1 VEGQLQDCTFPG
13 TAYGTV
19 DFDQRQR
26 PKRNPQHFDH
36 MSLSFALI
44 NKCLH
49 NKLSFYLYL
58 HITIGN
64 SFQCITTMT
73 KVFAIEGNIAAGKS
87 TLLDLLAQKYVVFQ
101 EPLQDWQAVSGPDGQ
116 VVNMFDIYCKDMQTY
131 SFPFQLITLQ
141 SIVNVLRKALATGEP
156 FVFVERSFLSNLH
169 VFTKAQK
176 SMGFINEVEWIVYHN
191 ILTSMLPKAD
201 FEFAGIIYLK
211 TSPSKCYHRI
221 KQRNRKEENELSIRY
236 LTELHKNH
244 EKWLSEVDSRTVLII
259 DNDIE
264 KYNSSDYENDIARI
278 KSFVS
283 EMTAG
288 D

>member
-1 VEGQLQDCTFPG
+1 
-13 TAYGTV
+13 
-19 DFDQRQR
+19 
-26 PKRNPQHFDH
+26 
-36 MSLSFALI
+36 
-44 NKCLH
+44 
-49 NKLSFYLYL
+49 
-58 HITIGN
+58 
-64 SFQCITTMT
+64 
-73 KVFAIEGNIAAGKS
+73 
-87 TLLDLLAQKYVVFQ
+87 
-101 EPLQDWQAVSGPDGQ
+101 
-116 VVNMFDIYCKDMQTY
+116 
-131 SFPFQLITLQ
+131 
-141 SIVNVLRKALATGEP
+141 
-156 FVFVERSFLSNLH
+156 
-169 VFTKAQK
+169 
-176 SMGFINEVEWIVYHN
+176 MGFINEVEWIVYHN